1 MLKVFESSV
10 SVIQSS
16 GNLRSGGDGGP
27 VGETWE
33 THFTDYRMLN

>member
-16 GNLRSGGDGGP
+16 GSLRSGGDGGP
-27 VGETWE
+27 VGEIWE
-33 THFTDYRMLN
+33 SHFTDYIAC